1 MSHNMNHNMS
11 NKKPV
16 VVYGA
21 SGYTGRL
28 VCEYLREYGIPFI
41 AAGRSADTLHSAM
54 ASHVPGIETASYE
67 VVQVQHSVE
76 ALTALF
82 SGASVVLNTVGPFA
96 RFGTEVVEACLAANC
111 HYSDTTGEQDWLIT
125 LDERYGAKFAAAG
138 LLLSPGLAQ
147 MYTTGEIAAQLCL
160 ETPGLDTLDIAVFW
174 GGSPTIASTQTI
186 LVNAAMAKAYHLE
199 QNRYVEW
206 PADAGLYSLAIPG
219 QHEAALALPWGGTS
233 HPVWFKRDPRVASV
247 KVLGGVFNRPLM
259 LAVPQIVAAAMKAT
273 EGMND
278 DDRYAALA
286 KTAAGVM
293 NSMPPRE
300 NPRLNKSV
308 DSVHASGPLARAHCV
323 IYGNCNYKQTGL
335 LQAFAAASLL
345 QQAPKRV
352 GFASGCQAFGHHELL
367 GALRSFGLVQTP
379 VMSVQK

>member
-1 MSHNMNHNMS
+1 MS

-28 VCEYLREYGIPFI
+28 ICEYLREYGIPFI
-41 AAGRSADTLHSAM
+41 AAGRSADKVQSAM
-54 ASHVPGIETASYE
+54 QSNVPGIETASYE
-67 VVQVQHSVE
+67 VAEVPHTVA
-76 ALTALF
+76 ALTELF
-82 SGASVVLNTVGPFA
+82 RGAAVVLNTVGPFA
-96 RFGTEVVEACLAANC
+96 KFGPEVVEACLAAKC
-111 HYSDTTGEQDWLIT
+111 HYTDTTGEQDWLIT
-125 LDERYGAKFAAAG
+125 LDEQYGAQFADAG
-138 LLLSPGLAQ
+138 LLLSPGLAH
-147 MYTTGEIAAQLCL
+147 MYSTGEIAAQLCL

-186 LVNAAMAKAYHLE
+186 LVNAATSKAYYLE
-199 QNRYVEW
+199 QNKYVEW
-206 PADAGLYSLAIPG
+206 QPDAGLYNVTIPG

-233 HPVWFKRDPRVASV
+233 HPVWFKRDPRVATV
-247 KVLGGVFNRPLM
+247 KVLGGVFNKPLM
-259 LAVPQIVAAAMKAT
+259 QGVPLIVAAALKAT
-273 EGMND
+273 EGMNP

-286 KTAAGVM
+286 QTAAGVM
-293 NSMPPRE
+293 NTMPPRE

-323 IYGNCNYKQTGL
+323 IFGNCNYKQTGL

-345 QQAPKRV
+345 QQAPRRV

-367 GALRSFGLVQTP
+367 GALRSFGLVQAPILT
-379 VMSVQK
+379 VHR

>member
-1 MSHNMNHNMS
+1 MS

-28 VCEYLREYGIPFI
+28 ICEYLREYGIPFI
-41 AAGRSADTLHSAM
+41 AAGRSADKLQTAM
-54 ASHVPGIETASYE
+54 QSNVPGIETASYE
-67 VVQVQHSVE
+67 IAEVPHSVA
-76 ALTALF
+76 ALTELF
-82 SGASVVLNTVGPFA
+82 RGASVVLNTVGPFA
-96 RFGTEVVEACLAANC
+96 KFGPEVVEACLAARC
-111 HYSDTTGEQDWLIT
+111 HYTDTTGEQDWLIT
-125 LDERYGAKFAAAG
+125 LDEQYGAQFAAAG
-138 LLLSPGLAQ
+138 LLLSPGLAH

-186 LVNAAMAKAYHLE
+186 LVNAATSKAYYLD

-206 PADAGLYSLAIPG
+206 QPDAGLYNVTIPG

-233 HPVWFKRDPRVASV
+233 HPVWFKRDPRVATV
-247 KVLGGVFNRPLM
+247 KVLGGVFNKPLM
-259 LAVPQIVAAAMKAT
+259 QGVPLIVAAALKAT
-273 EGMND
+273 EGMD
-278 DDRYAALA
+278 PEERYAALA
-286 KTAAGVM
+286 QTAAGVM
-293 NSMPPRE
+293 NTMPPRE

-323 IYGNCNYKQTGL
+323 IFGNCNYKQTGL

-345 QQAPKRV
+345 QQAPRRV

-367 GALRSFGLVQTP
+367 GALRSFGLVQAPILT
-379 VMSVQK
+379 VHR

>member
-1 MSHNMNHNMS
+1 MNKTH
-11 NKKPV
+11 KPV

-41 AAGRSADTLHSAM
+41 AAGRSGEKIHAAM
-54 ASHVPGIETASYE
+54 KSNVAGIETASYE
-67 VVQVQHSVE
+67 VVEVLHTAE
-76 ALTALF
+76 ALTELF
-82 SGASVVLNTVGPFA
+82 RGASVVLNTVGPFSKYG
-96 RFGTEVVEACLAANC
+96 REVVQACLAAKC
-111 HYSDTTGEQDWLIT
+111 HYTDTTGEQDWLIT
-125 LDERYGAKFAAAG
+125 LDEQYGAKFAAAG

-186 LVNAAMAKAYHLE
+186 LVNAATSKAFFLE
-199 QNRYVEW
+199 QNQFVEW
-206 PADAGLYSLAIPG
+206 QPDAGLYNVTIPG

-233 HPVWFKRDPRVASV
+233 HPVWFRKDPRVANV
-247 KVLGGVFNRPLM
+247 KVLGGVFNKPLM
-259 LAVPQIVAAAMKAT
+259 LGVPQIVAAALKAT
-273 EGMND
+273 EGMNAE
-278 DDRYAALA
+278 DRYTALA
-286 KTAAGVM
+286 QTAASVM
-293 NSMPPRE
+293 NTMPPRE
-300 NPRLNKSV
+300 NPRINKSV

-323 IYGNCNYKQTGL
+323 IFGNCNYKQTGL
-335 LQAFAAASLL
+335 LQAFAAAALL

-367 GALRSFGLVQTP
+367 GALRSFGLVQQP
-379 VMSVQK
+379 VLTVHR

>member
-1 MSHNMNHNMS
+1 MSS

-41 AAGRSADTLHSAM
+41 AAGRSADKIQAAM
-54 ASHVPGIETASYE
+54 RSNVAGIETASYE
-67 VVQVQHSVE
+67 VVEVIHTVE
-76 ALTALF
+76 ALTHLF
-82 SGASVVLNTVGPFA
+82 KGASVVLNTVGPFA
-96 RFGTEVVEACLAANC
+96 KFGPEVVEACLAAKC
-111 HYSDTTGEQDWLIT
+111 HYTDTTGEQDWLIT
-125 LDERYGAKFAAAG
+125 LEQEYGARFAGAG

-186 LVNAAMAKAYHLE
+186 LVNAAMAKAYYLE
-199 QNRYVEW
+199 QNQYVEHQ
-206 PADAGLYSLAIPG
+206 ADAGLYSLTIPG

-233 HPVWFKRDPRVASV
+233 HPVWFKRDPRVANV
-247 KVLGGVFNRPLM
+247 KVLGGVFNKPLM
-259 LAVPQIVAAAMKAT
+259 QAVPQIVAAALKAT

-278 DDRYAALA
+278 TDRYAALA

-300 NPRLNKSV
+300 NPRINKSV
-308 DSVHASGPLARAHCV
+308 DSVHASGPLGRAHCV
-323 IYGNCNYKQTGL
+323 IFGNCNYKQTGM
-335 LQAFAAASLL
+335 LQAHAAASLL
-345 QQAPKRV
+345 QQAPKRA

-367 GALRSFGLVQTP
+367 GALRSFGLVQAP
-379 VMSVQK
+379 VLTVHR